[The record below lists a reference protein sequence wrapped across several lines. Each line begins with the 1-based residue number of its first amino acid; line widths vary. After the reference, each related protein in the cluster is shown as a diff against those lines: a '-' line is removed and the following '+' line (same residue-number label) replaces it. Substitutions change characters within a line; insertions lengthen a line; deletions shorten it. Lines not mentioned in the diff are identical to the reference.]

1 MPRESRAAQLALM
14 LGAFVLGT
22 AIAAAL
28 GAVSFGVA
36 LGVGQ
41 LCFAVTLVWALLT
54 Q

>member
-1 MPRESRAAQLALM
+1 MIRQLAIL
-14 LGAFVLGT
+14 LVAFAGGA

-41 LCFAVTLVWALLT
+41 LCFAGALTWVLLR
-54 Q
+54 